1 MIDKLN
7 IERLNVLLTPMKD
20 QDVNI
25 MFQNNNTGIVGAIS
39 TTHFDYDLD
48 ELFLT
53 IDNNC
58 TDCEYEFKFPIPD
71 IESIDDS
78 EYEDFTTVIINL
90 KTNTKVFITKN

>member
-7 IERLNVLLTPMKD
+7 ALLIPMKD
-20 QDVNI
+20 QDVSI
-25 MFQNNNTGIVGAIS
+25 MFQNNNTGIVGTIS
-39 TTHFDYDLD
+39 TTKFDYSVNDL
-48 ELFLT
+48 FFT

-58 TDCEYEFKFPIPD
+58 ADCEFEFKFPTHE